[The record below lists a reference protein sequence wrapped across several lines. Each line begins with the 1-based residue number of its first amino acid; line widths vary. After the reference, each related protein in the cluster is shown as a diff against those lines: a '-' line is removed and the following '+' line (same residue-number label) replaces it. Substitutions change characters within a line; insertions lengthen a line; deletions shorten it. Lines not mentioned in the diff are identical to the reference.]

1 MVACRAKQGAPLL
14 IMCKSA
20 DVYGSLATI
29 KAIESF
35 RRRPTAHPVLTN
47 EGGEMK
53 EIREAVEILKGYM
66 EHDSLFTDYEKNV
79 LPVLI
84 DLAETVLAVGAKMP
98 EKKKLTGLMTSAEA
112 NRCGYNDAIYDCTL
126 AFAGMGLSVEEI
138 EEMLRGECQV
148 RWKEQGYNVV
158 CGHPL
163 PCPKHQKIETWRLET
178 ATEIHKAW
186 EGKVRG

>member
-1 MVACRAKQGAPLL
+1 
-14 IMCKSA
+14 
-20 DVYGSLATI
+20 
-29 KAIESF
+29 
-35 RRRPTAHPVLTN
+35 
-47 EGGEMK
+47 MK
-53 EIREAVEILKGYM
+53 EIREAVGWAKAEVELLYGY
-66 EHDSLFTDYEKNV
+66 DDVLNKNTKEM
-79 LPVLI
+79 LNILI
-84 DLAETVLAVGAKMP
+84 DLAEKVLAVEGKMP
-98 EKKKLTGLMTSAEA
+98 AMEDTSKRVRDCISLYESWELGIKE
-112 NRCGYNDAIYDCTL
+112 GYNKAIDDCVL
-126 AFAGMGLSVEEI
+126 AFAGMGLSEEEI

>member
-1 MVACRAKQGAPLL
+1 MNPEELKNAVREVRGGRKQVTWDAE
-14 IMCKSA
+14 SA
-20 DVYGSLATI
+20 EEYNDALNL
-29 KAIESF
+29 
-35 RRRPTAHPVLTN
+35 VLDTC
-47 EGGEMK
+47 
-53 EIREAVEILKGYM
+53 
-66 EHDSLFTDYEKNV
+66 
-79 LPVLI
+79 
-84 DLAETVLAVGAKMP
+84 ETVLAVGAKMP